1 MRRLPQAVAALAL
14 AAALLLVAGCARQ
27 PDSDVVTLRLVL
39 WGTADDEARL
49 NESFKVFYRDHP
61 NIRIKLE
68 ITPHARVFDKL
79 LISFAGGRAPD
90 VSRVSSLWFYPLAA
104 KGILADLTPFIEGDR
119 SFDLD
124 DFYPVALD
132 GWGRFKGRVHA
143 LPTDLDLEAL
153 FYNTRMFDREGIP
166 YPDDTWD
173 WQRYLEVCRKLTKD
187 TDGDGKVDQWG
198 STVDG
203 FWQNYIFQNGGSI
216 LSEDNTRCLLDQ
228 PEAYEAIQWM
238 TDLRHKW
245 GVTPSPGDQADMGTT
260 GLWASGRLGMFHS
273 GSWAASLIFKERV
286 TGFEWDVAPL
296 PKGKE
301 RATFMGGSAFA
312 IVKGTRHPKE
322 AWELVKFLT
331 GPYLLGEWARQE
343 QIMPSRRSVAE
354 SGAFLN
360 LNEPPEHR
368 EVFIEAVEYGRTLP
382 SVYSQQEMNDIISN
396 SISMAVL
403 ARSSARAACLEVTPR
418 VNELL
423 AYDSKREAAA
433 Q

>member
-1 MRRLPQAVAALAL
+1 MALAL
-14 AAALLLVAGCARQ
+14 AAALLLVTGCARQ

-39 WGTADDEARL
+39 WGTAEDEARL

-68 ITPHARVFDKL
+68 ITPHSRVFDKL

-124 DFYPVALD
+124 DFYPVAVD

-153 FYNTRMFDREGIP
+153 YYNKRLFDREGIP
-166 YPDDTWD
+166 YPDGTWD
-173 WQRYLEVCRKLTKD
+173 WERYLEVCKKLTKD

-203 FWQNYIFQNGGSI
+203 FWQNYIFQNGGTI
-216 LSEDNTRCLLDQ
+216 LNEDNTRCMLDQ

-238 TDLRHKW
+238 TDLRQKW
-245 GVTPSPGDQADMGTT
+245 GVTPSPADQADMGTT

-273 GSWAASLIFKERV
+273 GSWAASLIFKKRV

-296 PKGKE
+296 PKGKQ

-312 IVKGTRHPKE
+312 IVKGTKHPKE

-331 GPYLLGEWARQE
+331 GPYLLGEWARQQ

-368 EVFIEAVEYGRTLP
+368 KVFIEAVEYGRTLP

-403 ARSSARAACLEVTPR
+403 ARSSASAACLEVTPR
-418 VNELL
+418 VNEIL
-423 AYDSKREAAA
+423 AYDRKRESAAGR
-433 Q
+433 